1 LPLSSFQGSADAE
14 LAASIINAA
23 AHSAVLKD
31 IFIAFSLWYG
41 RNANA
46 YRPAPFLK
54 RKQR

>member
-1 LPLSSFQGSADAE
+1 LPLSSFQGSPEAVPG
-14 LAASIINAA
+14 ASINAA

-46 YRPAPFLK
+46 Y
-54 RKQR
+54 